1 MDVQDFVEVGKIV
14 KTHGVNGEVIV
25 ELDNPAILEDTTEPV
40 VLEIEGL
47 RVPFFIAQA
56 RAVSAQRARVQFDCT
71 RTEQRAK
78 TLVGCKFFV
87 SPDVFDDIDDEYASP
102 SAIVGFTVVDKRH
115 GDIGKVLSVDNLN
128 INPIMVVGE
137 KQTLIPFHPEFVSK
151 IDFRKRQVRVALPD
165 GLLNLND

>member
-71 RTEQRAK
+71 HTEQRAK

>member
-1 MDVQDFVEVGKIV
+1 MQDFVEVGKIV
-14 KTHGVNGEVIV
+14 KTHGVNGEIIV

-71 RTEQRAK
+71 HTEQRAK

>member
-47 RVPFFIAQA
+47 RVPFFIEQA
-56 RAVSAQRARVQFDCT
+56 KAVSAQRARIQFDCT

-115 GDIGKVLSVDNLN
+115 GDIGKVQSVDNLN

-137 KQTLIPFHPEFVSK
+137 RRVLIPFHPEFVTK
-151 IDFRKRQVRVALPD
+151 IDFHKRQVRVSLPN
-165 GLLNLND
+165 GLLEIN

>member
-137 KQTLIPFHPEFVSK
+137 KQALIPFHTEFVSK

>member
-47 RVPFFIAQA
+47 RVPFFIEQA
-56 RAVSAQRARVQFDCT
+56 KAVSAQRARIQFDCT

-78 TLVGCKFFV
+78 TLVGCRVFV
-87 SPDVFDDIDDEYASP
+87 SPDLLDDTDDEFSSP
-102 SAIVGFTVVDKRH
+102 SALVGFNVIDKQH
-115 GDIGKVLSVDNLN
+115 GNIGAIQSIDNLN
-128 INPIMVVGE
+128 INPIMVVGDKE
-137 KQTLIPFHPEFVSK
+137 LLIPFHPEFVTK
-151 IDFRKRQVRVALPD
+151 IDFRKKQVRVSIPE
-165 GLLNLND
+165 GLLNLNE